1 MTVWPRCVSC
11 VDASDVI
18 MLEDLQRMYVL
29 NMFLEVDLLD
39 GVGETTIFVPV
50 TETVMEKRK

>member
-1 MTVWPRCVSC
+1 
-11 VDASDVI
+11 